1 LFDVWILHPASSVLW
16 GDEDWLDG
24 YRFAN
29 HEFDGECIA
38 WN

>member
-1 LFDVWILHPASSVLW
+1 MDFTSSFLGVM
-16 GDEDWLDG
+16 GEMKDWLDG

-38 WN
+38 LN